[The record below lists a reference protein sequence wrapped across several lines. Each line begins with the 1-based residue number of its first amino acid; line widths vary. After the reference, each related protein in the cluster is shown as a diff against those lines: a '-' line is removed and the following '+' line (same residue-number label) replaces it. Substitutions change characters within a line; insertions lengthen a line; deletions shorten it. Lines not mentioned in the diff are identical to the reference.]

1 MKRPRWLL
9 LGPIFLLFVLWRWMP
24 RGEAPVLGV
33 YEGRL
38 SPCPASP
45 NAVSSHT
52 ESAEHWVPP
61 LPAHG
66 TPTEALRRCRT
77 ACLAEPGTRLVSET
91 NVYLRFEVVTRW
103 WRFIDDLECLY
114 DPLSNVIQVRSAS
127 RIGHSDLGTNR
138 RRIERIRR
146 RLNGE

>member
-1 MKRPRWLL
+1 MKRRSWLV
-9 LGPIFLLFVLWRWMP
+9 LGPIFLVFVLWRWMP
-24 RGEAPVLGV
+24 RGEAPDLGV
-33 YEGRL
+33 HEGRL
-38 SPCPASP
+38 APCPASP
-45 NAVSSHT
+45 NAVSSQT
-52 ESAEHWVPP
+52 ESPEHRIDP

-66 TPTEALRRCRT
+66 NPTEALKRCRA

-91 NVYLRFEVVTRW
+91 NDYLRLEVVTRW

-114 DPLSNVIQVRSAS
+114 DPVSNVIHVRSAS

-138 RRIERIRR
+138 RRIERIRG

>member
-1 MKRPRWLL
+1 MD
-9 LGPIFLLFVLWRWMP
+9 
-24 RGEAPVLGV
+24 
-33 YEGRL
+33 
-38 SPCPASP
+38 
-45 NAVSSHT
+45 
-52 ESAEHWVPP
+52 
-61 LPAHG
+61 
-66 TPTEALRRCRT
+66 ALRRCRT

-91 NVYLRFEVVTRW
+91 DSYLRFEVVTRW

-114 DPLSNVIQVRSAS
+114 DPASNVIQVRSAS